1 MKTIKKA
8 QLGNLIKKG
17 VKAVEKVAPKVQK
30 VAPKAEKELTV
41 WQKMRL
47 EKGKPLTHF
56 NVNQQ
61 KASKALKK
69 SIEARTNP
77 EAAAKKMTKAQRQ
90 AKEIDDSYRKN
101 GGPIKKAQNG
111 TSEYSDPTPL
121 FNKIKKS
128 KDSLDNA
135 RKTLKEKMKKEQENY
150 KSKVSKLKMSK
161 LKMKNGGSLGMKS
174 VKAGFDN
181 NPGVTRADIIT
192 AATKKAKKGMRVKK
206 AQSGTSVDRNTP
218 SDISKMRKW
227 YKDKNT
233 PGKDR
238 NTPAEV
244 KKMRESYRSGE
255 MKGKKAKSGTTM
267 KKCRYGC
274 K

>member
-17 VKAVEKVAPKVQK
+17 VKAVEKVAPK
-30 VAPKAEKELTV
+30 AEKELTI

-128 KDSLDNA
+128 KDSIDNA
-135 RKTLKEKMKKEQENY
+135 RKTLKEKMKKEEKNY
-150 KSKVSKLKMSK
+150 KSKVSK

-181 NPGVTRADIIT
+181 NPGVTRADIIV
-192 AATKKAKKGMRVKK
+192 AAKKEAKKGMKVKK
-206 AQSGTSVDRNTP
+206 AQMGTSL
-218 SDISKMRKW
+218 ISKM
-227 YKDKNT
+227 
-233 PGKDR
+233 
-238 NTPAEV
+238 
-244 KKMRESYRSGE
+244 
-255 MKGKKAKSGTTM
+255 GKKNQTSGSKAPKRLSTIKRPGDSIKSTTLTTMKSGGKM